1 MALIGVGCLSR
12 EKIKLI
18 SKIIASTILF
28 LALAPQGK
36 QIAQEAPLSRFLLRQ
51 PCVNTGLSNWDLRR
65 EDVSVGRAF
74 YTSRLYMGAGDRYA
88 ALTCRLQPN
97 KGGVIFQ
104 RLRLSYG
111 MRDNDVGSPGATV
124 NIYVDGRK
132 VSALS
137 RSILP
142 GQKESLALDV
152 SNAKNVSLEVV
163 CSNQLRYCDR
173 VYFWEADLE
182 YAPLPKK

>member
-1 MALIGVGCLSR
+1 M
-12 EKIKLI
+12 I

-36 QIAQEAPLSRFLLRQ
+36 QIAQEAPLSRFLLKQ
-51 PCVNTGLSNWDLRR
+51 PCVNTGLSNWDVRR

-124 NIYVDGRK
+124 HVYVDGRK

-152 SNAKNVSLEVV
+152 GNAKNVSLEVV

-173 VYFWEADLE
+173 VYFWEAELE
-182 YAPLPKK
+182 YPRLPKQ